1 MSIVGINT
9 GRHIDAM
16 NILITGSST
25 GFGNLTA
32 ISLAAR
38 GHRVIATMR
47 SPRAKNRERAAAL
60 EAFKGIE
67 VVELDVANDASVD
80 KAIATA
86 LNAAGHLDA
95 VINNAGRATI
105 GLAETI
111 TAEQL
116 LELFNV
122 NVIGMQRVNRAVLP
136 SMRERRS
143 GLIVHVSSSLGR
155 WVMPLVGLYASTKW
169 AVEALAE
176 TYRYELKATG
186 VDVAIVQPGAFP
198 TELGSVD
205 PLGADQ
211 QRASGYGAMA
221 NAADA
226 FQQRARAMRMDPKA
240 ANPQQVADAIVA
252 LVETPQGQRPPR
264 VVVDADNSPF
274 TPELNE
280 AHAQAQRR
288 LLQAIGMAALAD

>member
-1 MSIVGINT
+1 
-9 GRHIDAM
+9 M

-25 GFGNLTA
+25 GFGHLTA
-32 ISLAAR
+32 LSLGQR
-38 GHRVIATMR
+38 GHRVFATMR
-47 SPRAKNRERAAAL
+47 SPDGKSSERAAVLRASR
-60 EAFKGIE
+60 GIE
-67 VVELDVANDASVD
+67 VIELDVASDASVD
-80 KAIATA
+80 TAVATA
-86 LNAAGHLDA
+86 LRLAGHLDA
-95 VINNAGRATI
+95 VINNAGQATI

-111 TAEQL
+111 TADQL
-116 LELFNV
+116 LSLMNTNV
-122 NVIGMQRVNRAVLP
+122 VGMQRVNRAVLP

-186 VDVAIVQPGAFP
+186 VDVSIVQPGAYP
-198 TELGSVD
+198 TDLGSSD

-211 QRASGYGAMA
+211 ERARGYGPMA

-226 FQQRARAMRMDPKA
+226 FQQRAAAMRTDPKA

-252 LVETPQGQRPPR
+252 LVETPQGQRPQR
-264 VVVDADNSPF
+264 VVVDSEKSPF
-274 TPELNE
+274 TPKLNE
-280 AHAQAQRR
+280 AHAEVQRQ
-288 LLQAIGMAALAD
+288 LLQAIGMGAFAD